1 MNDTAD
7 NASYSS
13 GHSSGHSSG
22 DNSGNNPLEALFS
35 RIRATLGDLAP
46 EPLFDRLRPVLDGFF
61 DQFQLVPRREYDTHL
76 AALSRLE
83 ETVSHLEQRI
93 SELERGH

>member
-7 NASYSS
+7 NPGS
-13 GHSSGHSSG
+13 
-22 DNSGNNPLEALFS
+22 NSGNNPGTNPLEALFS
-35 RIRATLGDLAP
+35 RIRANLGDLAP
-46 EPLFDRLRPVLDGFF
+46 EPQLDRLRPVLDGFF
-61 DQFQLVPRREYDTHL
+61 EQFQLVPRREYDTHL

-83 ETVSHLEQRI
+83 ETVSRLEQRI